1 MSGLNLIPG
10 PCPHGLV
17 PPNEAHARLHSSS
30 RAAPEAPTRD
40 PWFRAHGKMDAGSPL
55 QAASGM
61 TKWKMPPASFH
72 GLVSPEED
80 MPVLEAAFC
89 LLSLTLSLS
98 KG

>member
-1 MSGLNLIPG
+1 
-10 PCPHGLV
+10 
-17 PPNEAHARLHSSS
+17 
-30 RAAPEAPTRD
+30 
-40 PWFRAHGKMDAGSPL
+40 
-55 QAASGM
+55 M